1 MGTHSQKQEEHAF
14 KKIEKDIRNDR
25 LGNPLFF
32 YGREQYLI
40 RWAISALVEKYV
52 NPSTKDMDF
61 SKPDPKSM
69 TLDTL
74 IQQCETLPFLST
86 KRVVLIEDFLL
97 FAGEKLK
104 GFPEEGEEGL
114 IEYLKN
120 VPKDCVLIF
129 TASSADKRRKLYKT
143 IQSVGSC
150 YEFDGLDET
159 LLRGLIEKRLRQ
171 GGKWARPNIIGEMI
185 QLSGYYDKET
195 DYTLYHLEND
205 ISKVIALCD
214 GDEIK
219 REDIKGGITGNGE
232 TYVFDLIDAVSLGNK
247 EEAFSLLNNLL
258 TSGVSAHKLLALVCS
273 QFETILMVKEMKED
287 GLQYDQIKDFL
298 GIHEFRIKRAV
309 SFANHYTLAQLRNA
323 LNRAFQVDDSI
334 KSGLMDAK
342 LALEMLI
349 ATI

>member
-14 KKIEKDIRNDR
+14 KKIEKDIRNDC

-40 RWAISALVEKYV
+40 RWAISTLVEKYV
-52 NPSTKDMDF
+52 NPSTKDLDL
-61 SKPDPKSM
+61 SKLDSKSM

-86 KRVVLIEDFLL
+86 KRVVLIEDFIL

-104 GFPEEGEEGL
+104 GFPEEGEERL

-143 IQSVGSC
+143 IQSVGAC
-150 YEFDGLDET
+150 YEFGGLDET

-171 GGKWARPNIIGEMI
+171 GGKWAKPGLIGEMMQI
-185 QLSGYYDKET
+185 SGYYDKET
-195 DYTLYHLEND
+195 DYTLYHFEND
-205 ISKVIALCD
+205 ISKVIALSD

-219 REDIKGGITGNGE
+219 IEDIKGGITGNGE
-232 TYVFDLIDAVSLGNK
+232 TYVFDLIDALSQGNK
-247 EEAFSLLNNLL
+247 EEAFSLLNHLL
-258 TSGVSAHKLLALVCS
+258 TSGVNAHKLLALACA
-273 QFETILMVKEMKED
+273 QFEILLIVSEMKED
-287 GLQYDQIKDFL
+287 GFQYEQIKEFL
-298 GIHEFRIKRAV
+298 GIHEFRIKRAI
-309 SFANHYTLAQLRNA
+309 SFANRYSVVQLRNA
-323 LNRAFQVDDSI
+323 LSKAYLVDETI

-342 LALEMLI
+342 LALEMLVASI
-349 ATI
+349 